1 MNRLGL
7 ILALALLA
15 APVLMAQKD
24 GQSQPAQAAQQT
36 QQNGQSR
43 QNQQEQRPTLGP
55 EAGPET
61 GHQRPTLGP
70 SAGGPLTSTTLN
82 EAALR
87 RVRTIYIGMMDNKLN
102 LDLIDDFA
110 KGGPFRVVTNR
121 NAADAILQGTCFD
134 SAHLREVHSEVFLT
148 GKNGKSIWQD
158 VIHQPYHPPSLPQAV
173 SETANL
179 IVMHL
184 HQSILQPGH

>member
-24 GQSQPAQAAQQT
+24 GQSQPAQGAQQT

>member
-7 ILALALLA
+7 ILALALLSA
-15 APVLMAQKD
+15 SVLWAQR
-24 GQSQPAQAAQQT
+24 GQSAQDSQAAQQAQQ
-36 QQNGQSR
+36 QQNGQ
-43 QNQQEQRPTLGP
+43 QQEQRPTLGP

-121 NAADAILQGTCFD
+121 NTADAVLQGTCFD

-173 SETANL
+173 SETAKL
-179 IVMHL
+179 IIAHL
-184 HQSILQPGH
+184 RQSILQPER